1 VRGHS
6 SIQKQETKINMKFT
20 NHTFHKADLV
30 CFSHLR
36 WNFVLQR
43 PQHLMSRFARARR
56 VFFVEEAIY
65 GTGPEASFHISV
77 CERTNVRVVT
87 PHLPDALQHTDVDR
101 LLRSL
106 LLDFLE
112 QQRIV
117 DYVAWFYTPMA
128 LSFAD
133 GIRPSLTVY
142 DCMDEL
148 SLFRGAPPQLCQAE
162 QELLERADL
171 VFTGGISLFEAKRHR
186 HERVYAFPSGVD
198 VPHFFQARL
207 GDRSHAEHGQ
217 MPRPRL
223 GYAGVIDE
231 RLDIDLI
238 DQLATQ
244 RPAWQIVMVGPV
256 VKIHP
261 SSLPQRSNLHWL
273 GMRDYSEL
281 PRYFAGWDV
290 GLLPF
295 AMNDATRFIS
305 PTKTP
310 EYLSAGLRVVSTPIR
325 DVVRPYGELGFVK
338 IGSNADE
345 FIAACDAFITKDAD
359 ENLGREIDSFL
370 QRLSW
375 EATWRSMD
383 DLIQAGLSSHGRTR
397 KVTEVVAAL
406 PRRQEPIHV

>member
-1 VRGHS
+1 MTEV
-6 SIQKQETKINMKFT
+6 Q
-20 NHTFHKADLV
+20 V
-30 CFSHLR
+30 C
-36 WNFVLQR
+36 
-43 PQHLMSRFARARR
+43 
-56 VFFVEEAIY
+56 
-65 GTGPEASFHISV
+65 
-77 CERTNVRVVT
+77 VRVVT

-133 GIRPSLTVY
+133 GIRLSLTVY

-148 SLFRGAPPQLCQAE
+148 SLFRGAPPQLCEAE

-171 VFTGGISLFEAKRHR
+171 VFTGGTSLFEAKRHR
-186 HERVYAFPSGVD
+186 HKRVYAFPSGVD
-198 VPHFFQARL
+198 VAHFFQARL
-207 GDRSHAEHGQ
+207 GDRLHAEHGQ

-231 RLDIDLI
+231 RLDMDLI
-238 DQLATQ
+238 DQLAGQ

-273 GMRDYSEL
+273 GMRDYQEL
-281 PRYFAGWDV
+281 PRYFGGWDV

-338 IGSNADE
+338 IGSNSDE
-345 FIAACDAFITKDAD
+345 FIAACDACITKEVD
-359 ENLGREIDSFL
+359 ENLGGEIDSFL
-370 QRLSW
+370 QGLSW

-383 DLIQAGLSSHGRTR
+383 DLIQAGLSSYGRTP